1 MGFLL
6 KTCEQCGNSLS
17 GTGFLRT
24 KSPLFPD
31 GVLNLC
37 KDCVARLVKEH
48 PNDLQFADKLCQ
60 WADIP
65 FNPEEWIKLYEA
77 NGKDTFAVYHALYQS
92 DDRRDIVWA
101 DLNEKWVEL
110 QKKGDLE
117 DAVDLF
123 SAEKFRQ
130 LQQKWGPHYDEEE
143 INYLEQLLNGM
154 LQTQNI
160 NGKLQMDQAVKLCKI
175 SLIIDQRIRAN
186 ENFKDELA
194 NYDKLVKIADFTP
207 KNVKNANDFDSAG
220 EIFAY
225 LEKTGWMNKYYDNV
239 DRDIVD
245 KTMKNIQAWT
255 RHLYVN
261 ETGIAE
267 DIQNRIEALKAA
279 KELESQIDM
288 ATNEELDMSDSEAYS
303 IDNEEFIADV
313 DA

>member
-37 KDCVARLVKEH
+37 KDCVARLVKDH

-143 INYLEQLLNGM
+143 ISYLEQLLNGM